1 MTTSA
6 RSENQPQHDSDE
18 AESVRLKQEHEHQ
31 AKASFQAT
39 YSAVTD
45 LFKVK
50 QKKYQKTFELAV
62 LEGKISL
69 QAIAVFGLL
78 ILLTC
83 VFLATLWVLLN
94 VAIVVGVMQL
104 SSSLWLGLLAAGGIN
119 ALLVA
124 ILFHLMRKVKR
135 EVGFSRTKRVMEG
148 DS

>member
-6 RSENQPQHDSDE
+6 RSESQPQHDSDE